1 MLFLGIYGVNS
12 EVVLVLF
19 RQKQKMMRIMRRP
32 SCVKPGDDPD
42 IVCRRGLINTL
53 TLRKPIPKERIIF
66 FAWRDHGFTRRQVL
80 AAARWFNL
88 AEEVRGGEV
97 YWVKPPVLAVLNG
110 WHYGGP
116 RQRGNAA

>member
-1 MLFLGIYGVNS
+1 MLFLGIYGVKS
-12 EVVLVLF
+12 GVVWYYSGKKHK
-19 RQKQKMMRIMRRP
+19 RMMIMRRP
-32 SCVKPGDDPD
+32 SCVKTGYDPD

-110 WHYGGP
+110 WHYGG
-116 RQRGNAA
+116 